1 MNRSTKGDIII
12 KGSLKCARILEVER
26 GIPNVVVSY
35 LNVKNVDL
43 NGARGTR
50 AQNGPMYQFLHAKKK
65 PEK

>member
-1 MNRSTKGDIII
+1 
-12 KGSLKCARILEVER
+12 VER

-43 NGARGTR
+43 NGAGETR
-50 AQNGPMYQFLHAKKK
+50 AQNGPMYQFLHVKKK